1 MSPPHESAAHTQLT
15 RLCLQGEDKQE
26 PPPQISGEAE
36 EVAPSAAAEAAAAP
50 PPAVEALEDEAAL
63 QVRPASHTPSQT
75 PLRSPQA
82 ASQEEAA
89 LLEAERA
96 AASPLS
102 PEEQARA
109 VVSSVAQVVEAQPL
123 LKGALWTGG
132 LFLAATLAFSV
143 YKVYLRFNSQRS
155 KRKRQVG
162 KNVVVVEA
170 LAKYLPAQRSLLT
183 PGVVKSLCA
192 RTGFSADSVF
202 RKQLRY
208 MLNERPFDGEAAADV
223 VALRAA
229 CGLSDEQVRG
239 VLADTAERT
248 FKSTGILMRRPKGLT
263 AEGLARKVQGR
274 ALFSKLLYLVEM
286 EGLVPASLQEA
297 TRAMLLDT
305 FGATGEDADA
315 LRIPSLTELD
325 EEALNR
331 MWAAGGR
338 DVLAELEEEQRPEP
352 PHSPA

>member
-1 MSPPHESAAHTQLT
+1 VTRPSHPKKLCALT
-15 RLCLQGEDKQE
+15 RSRCQE
-26 PPPQISGEAE
+26 EAALAE
-36 EVAPSAAAEAAAAP
+36 AEAAAAGP
-50 PPAVEALEDEAAL
+50 
-63 QVRPASHTPSQT
+63 
-75 PLRSPQA
+75 
-82 ASQEEAA
+82 
-89 LLEAERA
+89 
-96 AASPLS
+96 PLS

-109 VVSSVAQVVEAQPL
+109 VVTSVSQVVEAQPL
-123 LKGALWTGG
+123 LKGALWAGG
-132 LFLAATLAFSV
+132 LFLATTLAFSV

-170 LAKYLPAQRSLLT
+170 LAKYLPAERSRLT

-208 MLNERPFDGEAAADV
+208 MLNERPFDAEAAADV

-286 EGLVPASLQEA
+286 EGLVPATLQEA
-297 TRAMLLDT
+297 TRGMLLDT

-325 EEALNR
+325 EAALTR
-331 MWAAGGR
+331 MWEAGGR
-338 DVLAELEEEQRPEP
+338 DVLAEQEEEERPEP
-352 PHSPA
+352 PQSPA